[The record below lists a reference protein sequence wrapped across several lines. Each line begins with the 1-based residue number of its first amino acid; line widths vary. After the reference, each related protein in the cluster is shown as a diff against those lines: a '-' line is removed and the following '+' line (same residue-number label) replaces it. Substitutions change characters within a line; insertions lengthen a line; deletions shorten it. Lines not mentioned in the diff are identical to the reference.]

1 MAKTAQEK
9 AQADLD
15 VAERKYKRASDKLA
29 AHKAAA
35 VTLEAEVTSLGEH
48 VDYLKQHPA
57 LKSLED
63 SIADAQEPT
72 PESEYVGDPDDG
84 KDDQATFAGF

>member
-15 VAERKYKRASDKLA
+15 VAERKYKRASEKLE

-35 VTLEAEVTSLGEH
+35 VTLEAEVQSLGEH

-63 SIADAQEPT
+63 AVAEAQANKVEKAT
-72 PESEYVGDPDDG
+72 DVETPDDNR
-84 KDDQATFAGF
+84 QEAFADF

>member
-1 MAKTAQEK
+1 MAKSAQEK

-15 VAERKYKRASDKLA
+15 VAERKYKRASDRLE

-35 VTLEAEVTSLGEH
+35 VTLEAEVKSLGEH

-63 SIADAQEPT
+63 AVAEAQEPT
-72 PESEYVGDPDDG
+72 PESDRPSL
-84 KDDQATFAGF
+84 GF